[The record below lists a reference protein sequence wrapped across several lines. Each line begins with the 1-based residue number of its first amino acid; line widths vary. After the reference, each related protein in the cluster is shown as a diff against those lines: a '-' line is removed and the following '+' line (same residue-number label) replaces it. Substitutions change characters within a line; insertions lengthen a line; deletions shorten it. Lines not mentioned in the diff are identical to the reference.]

1 MSDSNA
7 YRLGAISVALGE
19 DMRQDLRD
27 LKSVTGVSET
37 EIIRRAL
44 REYARQRVR
53 YVKPMSAAGC
63 RLIERYITKEETK

>member
-1 MSDSNA
+1 
-7 YRLGAISVALGE
+7 
-19 DMRQDLRD
+19 MRQDLRD